1 MKKILTKKLES
12 LQKAVFHYSAYAISV
27 YSAAETIAAIN
38 TPNTREVVTGAL
50 LCILA
55 AALPQSAVTVKLRS
69 TKPSPPCCCSS
80 C

>member
-50 LCILA
+50 LCTPRS
-55 AALPQSAVTVKLRS
+55 LPL
-69 TKPSPPCCCSS
+69 P
-80 C
+80 